1 VADADDGTVRTG
13 ADGEYEIP
21 YTRDQLTDS
30 DVTATDL
37 VVRAV
42 DADGNI
48 VATSPVWF
56 NAPDEV
62 TIDLAVS
69 GAVAGQP
76 SEYDRVVLAVTPLLA
91 DLDPPELTG
100 LEPSDLDFLLGATK
114 IDRARLDRPGD
125 LEALIPWE
133 DAESCQHSE
142 SIPRSCVSAR

>member
-1 VADADDGTVRTG
+1 MRTTGTVRTG
-13 ADGEYEIP
+13 ADGEYEIR

-69 GAVAGQP
+69 GAVAGSRRSTTGWCSRSP
-76 SEYDRVVLAVTPLLA
+76 RCW
-91 DLDPPELTG
+91 LTW
-100 LEPSDLDFLLGATK
+100 T
-114 IDRARLDRPGD
+114 
-125 LEALIPWE
+125 
-133 DAESCQHSE
+133 
-142 SIPRSCVSAR
+142 PRS